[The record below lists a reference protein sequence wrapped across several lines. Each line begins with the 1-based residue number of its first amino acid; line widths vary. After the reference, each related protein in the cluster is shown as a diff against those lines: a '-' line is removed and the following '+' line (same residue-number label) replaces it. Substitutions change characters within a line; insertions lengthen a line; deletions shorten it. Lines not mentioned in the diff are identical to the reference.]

1 MTQVLEADLPHKA
14 AWVGTPYALRG
25 CLRTFCGRIPYLCK
39 VSVEEV
45 RAGAERLRKVYQS
58 LRKALSPVIVGQEEP
73 LHFLTLSLFGG
84 GHALLIGPPGVAKTL
99 MVSSLASAMGLSFHR
114 IQFTPDLMPAD
125 ILGTELLQI
134 DPETGQRYFRF
145 SPGPIFA
152 NIILADEI
160 NRASPKTQSALL
172 EAMQERAVSIA
183 GQTHPLPKPFF
194 VLATQNPIEQEGTY
208 PLPEAQLDR
217 FMFAIFVSYPKYEE
231 EMEIV
236 RRTTAPWEPKVEP
249 LLSAEEILTY
259 QRFVRQMPV
268 ADNVVRYA
276 VELVRY
282 TRPQENPDDTFI
294 RENISWGIGPRGAQ
308 FLILAAKA
316 HALLSGKYAP
326 DVEDVQAVAIPTLRH
341 RMVLS
346 YQAEAEGIS
355 PDQIL
360 RYLMEKRL
368 AVV

>member
-1 MTQVLEADLPHKA
+1 
-14 AWVGTPYALRG
+14 
-25 CLRTFCGRIPYLCK
+25 
-39 VSVEEV
+39 
-45 RAGAERLRKVYQS
+45 
-58 LRKALSPVIVGQEEP
+58 
-73 LHFLTLSLFGG
+73 
-84 GHALLIGPPGVAKTL
+84 
-99 MVSSLASAMGLSFHR
+99 
-114 IQFTPDLMPAD
+114 MPAD

-134 DPETGQRYFRF
+134 DPETGRRYFRF

-152 NIILADEI
+152 HIILADEI

-231 EMEIV
+231 EIEIV
-236 RRTTAPWEPKVEP
+236 RRTTAPWNPQVEP

-268 ADNVVRYA
+268 ADNVIRYA
-276 VELVRY
+276 VELVRR
-282 TRPQENPDDTFI
+282 TRPQESTDDSFI
-294 RENISWGIGPRGAQ
+294 RENVSWGIGPRGAQ

-326 DVEDVQAVAIPTLRH
+326 DVEDVQAIAVPTLRH

-346 YQAEAEGIS
+346 YQAEAEGIT
-355 PDQIL
+355 PDQII